1 MAEFRL
7 SSAAQTDFDEITDY
21 LVEVAGRSIA
31 ANYGERLRAAVN
43 RVAESPGIGSP
54 RQHLGP
60 ETRMTSVD
68 PYLVFYDGG
77 PDSDTVHVLRI
88 LHGRRNFTPDL
99 IARGRQP

>member
-21 LVEVAGRSIA
+21 LMEVAGRTIA
-31 ANYGERLRAAVN
+31 ADYGERLRAAVN
-43 RVAESPGIGSP
+43 RVAESPGIGAP

-60 ETRMTSVD
+60 ETRLIIVGR
-68 PYLVFYDGG
+68 YLIFYDGG

-88 LHGRRNFTPDL
+88 LHGSRNITPEL